1 MLPEGFAPDKGG
13 LLEVAPELG
22 IGILGYGFMGK
33 AHTNAYKKIPY
44 MFWPPTVRPRLMAM
58 CGRNEDRVAEAV
70 NRYGYEGYY
79 TDWQRM
85 MEDPRIEVFDN
96 SGPHTIHCEPSIA
109 AAEAG
114 KHVLCEK
121 PLGLNSEETGR
132 MLEAVQ
138 KAGVKHM
145 CGFNYRFFPAVRL
158 AKDII
163 DQGLL
168 GHILQFRGK
177 YLQEWGQR
185 ARGLPTE
192 HPGGRRALLGLG
204 SHVIDMAR
212 FLVGEITAIMGVL
225 PDMRA
230 VTLVEFANGAYGSLE
245 ANSDC
250 AGNKNRHAWEIHGTK
265 GSLAWDLEDLNRLH
279 VCLQDDSPR
288 ELGGFRNVLVTEP
301 YHPYIS
307 WEQLGRA
314 DSVLPAGRVA
324 GQVWWPHGHILGWEH
339 GHINEIFHFLDAIAH
354 DRPIAPYGATFED
367 GHRVALISDAIER
380 SFEEG
385 KRIEV
390 PERIRQVGGK
400 Q

>member
-1 MLPEGFAPDKGG
+1 MLPEGFVPRKEG

-44 MFWPPTVRPRLMAM
+44 MFWPPTVRPRLVAM

-79 TDWQRM
+79 TDWRQM
-85 MEDPRIEVFDN
+85 VEDPRIEVFDN
-96 SGPHTIHCEPSIA
+96 CAPHALHCEPSIA

-121 PLGLNSEETGR
+121 PLGLNSGETGR

-168 GHILQFRGK
+168 GRILQFRGK
-177 YLQEWGQR
+177 YLQEGGRR
-185 ARGLPTE
+185 ARERLAA
-192 HPGGRRALLGLG
+192 HPGGRGALLGLG

-212 FLVGEITAIMGVL
+212 FLVGEITAIMGML
-225 PDMRA
+225 PDLRA
-230 VTLVEFANGAYGSLE
+230 VTLVEFANGAHGTLE
-245 ANSDC
+245 ANSHC
-250 AGNKNRHAWEIHGTK
+250 PGNKNRHAWEIHGTK

-279 VCLQDDSPR
+279 VFLEDDSPR
-288 ELGGFRNVLVTEP
+288 GLSGFRNVLVTES
-301 YHPYIS
+301 YHPNIS
-307 WEQLGRA
+307 WEQLSQVEGA
-314 DSVLPAGRVA
+314 LLTGRVP

-339 GHINEIFHFLDAIAH
+339 GHINEIFFFLDAIAR
-354 DRPIAPYGATFED
+354 DQPIAPYGATFED
-367 GHRVALISDAIER
+367 GHRVAVLSDAIER

-385 KRIEV
+385 KRIEM
-390 PERIRQVGGK
+390 PQSI
-400 Q
+400 